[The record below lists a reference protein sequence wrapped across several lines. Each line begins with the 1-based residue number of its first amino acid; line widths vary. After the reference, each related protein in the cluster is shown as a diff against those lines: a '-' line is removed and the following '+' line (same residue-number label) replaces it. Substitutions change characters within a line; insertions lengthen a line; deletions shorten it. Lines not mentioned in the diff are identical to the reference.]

1 MSMLPIKVKIEE
13 PAPEKNQKRKGGKN
27 KRVLIEEED
36 FARPWSREEYTEF
49 TLDTLRKI
57 ASKKGIKNTSKLHRD
72 DVVQKVVEYDVKK
85 QAVIDV
91 GGVPSSA
98 NIAVKEPIY
107 PNSKLTEIKIVI
119 ASICFPLPIPRILG
133 MHH

>member
-98 NIAVKEPIY
+98 NIAHTSDNVQRRNFSLYQLHQP
-107 PNSKLTEIKIVI
+107 
-119 ASICFPLPIPRILG
+119 
-133 MHH
+133 